1 MYTYRLL
8 ATLTMA
14 LSLLGWHLSP
24 VAAQPQ
30 GGSPAAAVDVQRLG
44 PQLGERVPD
53 FSLRDQ
59 NGLVRTLQSVMGP
72 NGAMLVLYR
81 SADW

>member
-1 MYTYRLL
+1 MCTYRPL

-14 LSLLGWHLSP
+14 LSLLGWRLGP

-30 GGSPAAAVDVQRLG
+30 SGPAAAAVDVQRLG
-44 PQLGERVPD
+44 PQVGERAPE
-53 FSLRDQ
+53 FSLPDQ
-59 NGLVRTLQSVMGP
+59 TGVVRTLQSVMGP
-72 NGAMLVLYR
+72 NGAMLVLFR

>member
-1 MYTYRLL
+1 MCTDRRL

-14 LSLLGWHLSP
+14 LSLLGWRLSP

-30 GGSPAAAVDVQRLG
+30 SGPAAAPVDVRRLG
-44 PQLGERVPD
+44 PQLGERAPE
-53 FSLRDQ
+53 FSLPDQ
-59 NGLVRTLQSVMGP
+59 TGVVRTLQSVMGP

>member
-1 MYTYRLL
+1 MCTYRSLG
-8 ATLTMA
+8 TLTMA

-24 VAAQPQ
+24 VAAQLQ
-30 GGSPAAAVDVQRLG
+30 SGSPASAVDVQRLG

-53 FSLRDQ
+53 FSLPDQ
-59 NGLVRTLQSVMGP
+59 NGVVRTLQSVLGP